1 MQKKNKSQREKM
13 HTVLYSMS
21 KKESEYLSAANMLS

>member
-1 MQKKNKSQREKM
+1 MREKQVPKRKM